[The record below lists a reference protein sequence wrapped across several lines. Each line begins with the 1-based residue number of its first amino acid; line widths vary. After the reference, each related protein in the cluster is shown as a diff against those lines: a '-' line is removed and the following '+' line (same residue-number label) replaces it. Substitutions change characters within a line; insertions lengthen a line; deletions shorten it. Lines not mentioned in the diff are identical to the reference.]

1 MFSIY
6 CIRELFPY
14 ILLNSKTRIHPRIP
28 YIAFPVQAWDSGPS
42 IFCGN
47 GIRGPCFNWVDSYKS
62 HTLTQHYLILFAKF

>member
-42 IFCGN
+42 IF
-47 GIRGPCFNWVDSYKS
+47 RGSV
-62 HTLTQHYLILFAKF
+62 LTGLTPTKVTPLLNTT